1 MNSRA
6 KWGGGEAGGGEAGG
20 GEVGGGELLVRWA
33 AAGGEAGARRTAKRC
48 GAAAPSTVRLGGGTR
63 RYHWEVR
70 AGSGQRDG
78 GGNFLGA
85 VLIWRCHQDFVL
97 RDFKRA
103 CECLPSAATKQEE
116 ANRRRERREVRL
128 RVGLRDEDAV
138 KANIQTWTCE
148 APTTSRRGLA
158 RNAATEASFV
168 AAGHV
173 AKQVALLAAGSAEA
187 SDLETNTAPE
197 YLAELAAS
205 ALVPLTT
212 YLIAPSPPPAPAPM
226 RAVNSQG
233 SNQEAEAALAM
244 SIAFPLFA
252 FFMLLFFVPLCT
264 HRWTGGNIRSFLR
277 LCTTHSNPNMI
288 MRYLPADARERIRNQ
303 IAADRAAMGREINAC
318 EAGPIHGWIE
328 MARAAL
334 NKTMDDD
341 EAMERKASEARNTQ
355 SMNKLMADMDDGGD
369 TLRPLGVPGATPL
382 GLPPAQAGVYPSAK
396 ARAAAAAPEREEA
409 YSEYSDTGGNAAMV
423 DEPDQDRQR
432 RIEWIKYYVRTGEPD
447 KAYELGWDGLPFQ
460 IARSESHV

>member
-1 MNSRA
+1 VYDAQVADYMQIMWKGYGRIGCA
-6 KWGGGEAGGGEAGG
+6 QLACETEWRF
-20 GEVGGGELLVRWA
+20 VCRY
-33 AAGGEAGARRTAKRC
+33 AGADAVGEK
-48 GAAAPSTVRLGGGTR
+48 AA
-63 RYHWEVR
+63 
-70 AGSGQRDG
+70 
-78 GGNFLGA
+78 N
-85 VLIWRCHQDFVL
+85 
-97 RDFKRA
+97 
-103 CECLPSAATKQEE
+103 
-116 ANRRRERREVRL
+116 
-128 RVGLRDEDAV
+128 LRDEDAV

-197 YLAELAAS
+197 YL
-205 ALVPLTT
+205 
-212 YLIAPSPPPAPAPM
+212 
-226 RAVNSQG
+226 
-233 SNQEAEAALAM
+233 AEAALAM

-460 IARSESHV
+460 IAAAGAATDLTRI